1 MPHAIA
7 GSLCNKG
14 GGLPWNEAGVENLL
28 HAMVDVTHNM
38 VDWLVVCNH
47 VIHSLSPPH
56 IHPSLLPLCTHTH
69 THTHARTHTRT
80 HTHMHAH
87 TLHQVRN
94 AAKAAFLPTDEKE
107 ELLKTLEEK
116 LTQFEKEK
124 DYLK

>member
-56 IHPSLLPLCTHTH
+56 IH
-69 THTHARTHTRT
+69 THTHARTHTHSTRYAMLQKQ
-80 HTHMHAH
+80 HSCQLM
-87 TLHQVRN
+87 RKKN
-94 AAKAAFLPTDEKE
+94 S
-107 ELLKTLEEK
+107 
-116 LTQFEKEK
+116 
-124 DYLK
+124 

>member
-56 IHPSLLPLCTHTH
+56 IHTHTC
-69 THTHARTHTRT
+69 T
-80 HTHMHAH
+80 HAH